1 MICFYLIL
9 TILLSSDTVL
19 EDTIIRD
26 FFEIPISRIAKEES
40 FIRMAIKEGIVRDRP
55 LILLKPEEL
64 KPVKFTRE
72 RERERLIHQDFLLEE
87 EREVPSIIEVPERHK
102 IEIRPTEELVR
113 IEIEPELRDEELILG
128 EEIEVLR
135 MDVIRVLE
143 KGKRDFTPLIST
155 AISVGTVP
163 VKISAIK
170 ALESEEPSIAIPML
184 KEALSDQAWKVRL
197 EAAKGLARRGEE
209 DGYREMR
216 AALLIEE
223 PEAKSEAA
231 RVLGEIGD
239 VRSLPELRRYISHP
253 NPDVRKQA
261 IISLGILKDQASV
274 LLIESALSDPDV
286 EVRGSAARALGE
298 IGDSTAIPA
307 LKRVMLSD
315 ECSVIRVFA
324 AEAILRIEQK

>member
-55 LILLKPEEL
+55 FILLKPEEL
-64 KPVKFTRE
+64 KSVKFTRD
-72 RERERLIHQDFLLEE
+72 RERLIHQDFLLEE

-163 VKISAIK
+163 VK
-170 ALESEEPSIAIPML
+170 
-184 KEALSDQAWKVRL
+184 
-197 EAAKGLARRGEE
+197 
-209 DGYREMR
+209 
-216 AALLIEE
+216 
-223 PEAKSEAA
+223 
-231 RVLGEIGD
+231 
-239 VRSLPELRRYISHP
+239 
-253 NPDVRKQA
+253 
-261 IISLGILKDQASV
+261 
-274 LLIESALSDPDV
+274 
-286 EVRGSAARALGE
+286 
-298 IGDSTAIPA
+298 
-307 LKRVMLSD
+307 
-315 ECSVIRVFA
+315 
-324 AEAILRIEQK
+324 

>member
-55 LILLKPEEL
+55 FILLKPEEL

-72 RERERLIHQDFLLEE
+72 RKRLIHQDLLLEE
-87 EREVPSIIEVPERHK
+87 KREVPSIIEFRERHK
-102 IEIRPTEELVR
+102 IKIIPTEEMVR
-113 IEIEPELRDEELILG
+113 IEIKPKLGDKELSLD

-143 KGKRDFTPLIST
+143 RRERNFTPLIST

-170 ALESEEPSIAIPML
+170 ALEAEEPSIAIPML
-184 KEALSDQAWKVRL
+184 EEALSDQAWKVRL
-197 EAAKGLARRGEE
+197 ESAKGLARLGEE

-216 AALLIEE
+216 AALQMEE
-223 PEAKSEAA
+223 PEVKSEAA

-239 VRSLPELRRYISHP
+239 VRSLPELRRYISYP

-261 IISLGILKDQASV
+261 IISLGLLKDRASV